1 MSSAQRDNENLRDA
15 LRNLTNGFNIV
26 AKDRTPFADPSSK
39 KLALFGVTNV
49 LFKIYFKLNTLQLCS
64 KLINVVERPGA
75 LNAIDHY
82 LLFPV
87 SDVVTYK
94 FYIGRLKM
102 FEDKYEDAR
111 FVSLSLCLYLSLHL
125 TVVWCRDC
133 FLFALRHTPVNHI
146 KNRRQILASLVPVQ
160 MSLGVMPSEIIEK
173 KYGLQDYLTLGRAV
187 ISGNLRV
194 YEEVMQRNQR
204 EFIASGT
211 YLVLEQVKLIAYRN
225 LLKRIFSIV
234 SNTRLKLTIVEE

>member
-1 MSSAQRDNENLRDA
+1 MNAAQRDNENLRDA

-26 AKDRTPFADPSSK
+26 AKDRTPFTDPSSK

-75 LNAIDHY
+75 LNALDHY
-82 LLFPV
+82 MLFPV

-111 FVSLSLCLYLSLHL
+111 YS
-125 TVVWCRDC
+125 
-133 FLFALRHTPVNHI
+133 
-146 KNRRQILASLVPVQ
+146 
-160 MSLGVMPSEIIEK
+160 
-173 KYGLQDYLTLGRAV
+173 
-187 ISGNLRV
+187 
-194 YEEVMQRNQR
+194 
-204 EFIASGT
+204 
-211 YLVLEQVKLIAYRN
+211 
-225 LLKRIFSIV
+225 
-234 SNTRLKLTIVEE
+234 

>member
-1 MSSAQRDNENLRDA
+1 
-15 LRNLTNGFNIV
+15 
-26 AKDRTPFADPSSK
+26 
-39 KLALFGVTNV
+39 
-49 LFKIYFKLNTLQLCS
+49 
-64 KLINVVERPGA
+64 
-75 LNAIDHY
+75 
-82 LLFPV
+82 
-87 SDVVTYK
+87 
-94 FYIGRLKM
+94 
-102 FEDKYEDAR
+102 
-111 FVSLSLCLYLSLHL
+111 
-125 TVVWCRDC
+125 
-133 FLFALRHTPVNHI
+133 
-146 KNRRQILASLVPVQ
+146 